1 MGTIISGSPADKAGL
16 RSGTRDFTLES
27 GLDVTVGGDVII
39 GIEDEEIKTFDD
51 LISFL
56 ARRGD
61 VGKTITLTIIRNG
74 NQQTV
79 EMTLEA
85 RPAGDEIN

>member
-1 MGTIISGSPADKAGL
+1 
-16 RSGTRDFTLES
+16 
-27 GLDVTVGGDVII
+27 
-39 GIEDEEIKTFDD
+39 

-74 NQQTV
+74 KQQTV

-85 RPAGDEIN
+85 RPAADEIN